1 MSKTFNIYCDESTHL
16 KNDGHPYMLLS
27 YVSIAYPQIKKAKQ
41 QIKANKVKY
50 NYEGE
55 LKWTNVH
62 DATFPMYN
70 ELIKYFFTTD
80 IKFRAVVVDKSQIDE
95 TRPEYTF
102 NDFYF
107 RMYYQLLHHLSDM
120 ENEYNVFFDIKDTCI
135 HKNLHTLQDI
145 LKRNSSIRHFQ
156 FIRSH
161 ESYFVQLA
169 DILMGAINYNLR
181 IEKGDVEGK
190 VIAKRKLVDKI
201 QEHADISLNRTTPL
215 SKKKFNLFFISLK

>member
-1 MSKTFNIYCDESTHL
+1 MR
-16 KNDGHPYMLLS
+16 HPPFHRQAAAQPSGSARRILGSGNGKDDCQRRILR
-27 YVSIAYPQIKKAKQ
+27 ARNRFDPQ
-41 QIKANKVKY
+41 N
-50 NYEGE
+50 
-55 LKWTNVH
+55 
-62 DATFPMYN
+62 
-70 ELIKYFFTTD
+70 
-80 IKFRAVVVDKSQIDE
+80 FRAAAVSRSSAPSGTSRGQTAPLYDVES
-95 TRPEYTF
+95 RGLP
-102 NDFYF
+102 
-107 RMYYQLLHHLSDM
+107 
-120 ENEYNVFFDIKDTCI
+120 
-135 HKNLHTLQDI
+135 HTLQDI
-145 LKRNSSIRHFQ
+145 LKWNSSIRHFQ